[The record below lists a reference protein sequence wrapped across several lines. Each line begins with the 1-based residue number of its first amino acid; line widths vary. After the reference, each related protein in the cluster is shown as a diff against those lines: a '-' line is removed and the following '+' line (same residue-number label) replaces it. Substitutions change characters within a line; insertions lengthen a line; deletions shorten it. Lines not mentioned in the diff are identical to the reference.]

1 MPDFHLYLN
10 DDEKTYLKDLVGS
23 SIQSFF
29 AGDHTEPEAPESST
43 LNKELGAFVTL
54 KLDGNLRGCIGNVQ
68 GSDKLYRTIW
78 NMARSAA
85 FNDPRFPELTPEEFA
100 RVDVEI
106 SILGPV
112 EVCHY
117 PREIVVGKHGL
128 IVSRGSQSGLL
139 LPQVAVEWGWDQE
152 TFLKQTCRKA
162 GLSEDIWN
170 KVGTTVYWFEAVI
183 F

>member
-1 MPDFHLYLN
+1 MSDFHLYLN
-10 DDEKTYLKDLVGS
+10 DEEKTFLKDLVKR

-29 AGDHTEPEAPESST
+29 DGDHTEPEKPESST

-54 KLDGNLRGCIGNVQ
+54 KIDGSLRGCIGNVQ
-68 GSDKLYRTIW
+68 GTGPVYKTIW
-78 NMARSAA
+78 EMARSAA

-100 RVDVEI
+100 KVDIEI
-106 SILGPV
+106 SILGPID
-112 EVCHY
+112 VCHY

-128 IVSRGSQSGLL
+128 VVSRGQQSGLL
-139 LPQVAVEWGWDQE
+139 LPQVAVEWGWNQE

-162 GLSEDIWN
+162 GLPEDAWN
-170 KVGTTVYWFEAVI
+170 KVGTTVFWFEAVV